1 MNNTEQIF
9 ATIFAFGVG
18 YAIAYSVKHVRRIYK
33 DWGLLICFFVFPTV
47 AIILLMAAAMIADKR
62 DMVMSTAF
70 GAGFIIRMLKSK

>member
-1 MNNTEQIF
+1 MNDTEQVF

-33 DWGLLICFFVFPTV
+33 DWGLFICLFVFPTV
-47 AIILLMAAAMIADKR
+47 AIILLMVAAMIADMQ
-62 DMVMSTAF
+62 DMIMSSAF